1 MTYSIYTQEMLALC
15 GWLKAERE
23 RSTLSMRGLADRLGK
38 PHSYV
43 QKVEQ
48 GERRLD
54 VVEYVWYCQALRSDP
69 ATGLLLIAKEV
80 SSASASAD

>member
-1 MTYSIYTQEMLALC
+1 MTYSINTREMHVLLA
-15 GWLKAERE
+15 WL
-23 RSTLSMRGLADRLGK
+23 RSTREAQGLSMRDLAARLGK

-54 VVEYVWYCQALRSDP
+54 VVEYVWYCESLGVKPEAGLAQLTNRTSRS
-69 ATGLLLIAKEV
+69 
-80 SSASASAD
+80 

>member
-1 MTYSIYTQEMLALC
+1 MTYSINSPEMTILLD
-15 GWLKAERE
+15 WLKAARE
-23 RSTLSMRGLADRLGK
+23 NKGLTMRDLSARLGK

-54 VVEYVWYCQALRSDP
+54 VVEFVWYCEALELNP
-69 ATGLLLIAKEV
+69 VQGIKLLMT
-80 SSASASAD
+80 

>member
-1 MTYSIYTQEMLALC
+1 MTYSINTAEMHALLS
-15 GWLKAERE
+15 WLRSARE
-23 RSTLSMRGLADRLGK
+23 AQGLSMRDLANRLGK

-54 VVEYVWYCQALRSDP
+54 VVEYVWYCNSLNVKP
-69 ATGLLLIAKEV
+69 ETGLEQIKNRKKNI
-80 SSASASAD
+80 

>member
-1 MTYSIYTQEMLALC
+1 MTTSINTAEMQALTK
-15 GWLKAERE
+15 WLKQERE
-23 RSTLSMRGLADRLGK
+23 SQQLSMRALAERTDK

-54 VVEYVWYCQALRSDP
+54 VVEYVWYCHSLKLDPQEGLR
-69 ATGLLLIAKEV
+69 LIQKTL
-80 SSASASAD
+80 ADIKK

>member
-1 MTYSIYTQEMLALC
+1 MTTSINTAEMQALTK
-15 GWLKAERE
+15 WLKQERE
-23 RSTLSMRGLADRLGK
+23 SQELSMRALAERMDK

-54 VVEYVWYCQALRSDP
+54 VVEYVWYCRSLKLDP
-69 ATGLLLIAKEV
+69 QVGLSLIQQTLAETEK
-80 SSASASAD
+80 

>member
-1 MTYSIYTQEMLALC
+1 MTYSINSPEMSALLS
-15 GWLKAERE
+15 WLKASRE
-23 RSTLSMRGLADRLGK
+23 EKGLTMRDLSARLGK

-54 VVEYVWYCQALRSDP
+54 VVEFIWYCEALGVSP
-69 ATGLLLIAKEV
+69 LQGIKELINKKV
-80 SSASASAD
+80 PKLG

>member
-1 MTYSIYTQEMLALC
+1 MTYSINTPQMAVLLA
-15 GWLKAERE
+15 WLRGERE
-23 RSTLSMRGLADRLGK
+23 RQGMTMRALASRLGK

-54 VVEYVWYCQALRSDP
+54 VVEYVWYCDALGVSAVQGIR
-69 ATGLLLIAKEV
+69 LLV
-80 SSASASAD
+80 NSAQ

>member
-1 MTYSIYTQEMLALC
+1 MATLLA
-15 GWLKAERE
+15 WLKNCRE
-23 RSTLSMRGLADRLGK
+23 EKGMTMRDLATRLGK

-54 VVEYVWYCQALRSDP
+54 VIEFIWYCQALDVSP
-69 ATGLLLIAKEV
+69 LTGIKKLIK
-80 SSASASAD
+80 